1 MLTKLP
7 KHKTKI
13 VATVGPVS
21 RSPEM
26 LKKLI
31 LAGMNIA
38 RLNFSHGD
46 HKQHLEDIKNIRL
59 VSEELGV
66 PVAILGDLPG
76 PKIRIGT
83 IAGGSVQLEKGSQI
97 ILTNREIEGNEQEI
111 PVQFKEFIKSVKK
124 SDTIFLNDGFIQL
137 KVLKIDDIDAVCE
150 VIIGGPLLSNKGL
163 NLPDAS
169 LSVDAITSRDLEHL
183 EFGLKAGVDAFGISF
198 VHDEKDIRKVKR
210 FARKKGYEAFVVA
223 KIERK
228 EALANIDAILEAT
241 DAIMIARG
249 DLGVELPIEQVP
261 CIQKDIIFKANL
273 AHCPVIT
280 ATQMLESMTDNIR
293 PTRAEVTDV
302 ANAILDGT
310 DAVMLSEETAIG
322 KYPQIAVGMLAS
334 IARETDAERHTS
346 VNAAGLRYSIKK
358 RISSAGTSSEDVLS
372 LDVAEAINTLPVR
385 FVLAP
390 THSGGTPR
398 RISRYKS
405 DTWIVAF
412 CSRRDTRNQLLF
424 SYGVWPLC
432 VEDTDDD
439 AVLSFVKKNAKIK
452 HGERVIIA
460 RRDPDDSFGKTNSLK
475 IITLA

>member
-1 MLTKLP
+1 MAIKLP
-7 KHKTKI
+7 THKSKI
-13 VATVGPVS
+13 VATVGPAS

-26 LKKLI
+26 IRSLI

-46 HKQHLEDIKNIRL
+46 HAQHLEDIKTIRA
-59 VSEELGV
+59 VSADLEI
-66 PVAILGDLPG
+66 PVAILADLPG
-76 PKIRIGT
+76 PKIRIGK
-83 IAGGSVQLEKGSQI
+83 IAGGSINLEKGQQI
-97 ILTNREIEGNEQEI
+97 TLTNREIEGNQDEI
-111 PVQFKEFIKSVKK
+111 PVQLKGFSKSVKQG
-124 SDTIFLNDGFIQL
+124 DTIFLNDGFIQL
-137 KVLKIDDIDAVCE
+137 KVLEIRAKDAFCE
-150 VIIGGPLLSNKGL
+150 VAIGGQLLSNKGL

-169 LSVDAITSRDLEHL
+169 LSVDAITERDLEHL
-183 EFGLKAGVDAFGISF
+183 EFGLKAGIDAFGISF
-198 VHDEKDIRKVKR
+198 VHDEKDIRKVRR
-210 FARKKGYEAFVVA
+210 FARKKGHDVFVVA

-228 EALANIDAILEAT
+228 EALNNLDAILEET

-261 CIQKDIIFKANL
+261 GIQKDIIFKANL
-273 AHCPVIT
+273 AHRPVIT

-322 KYPQIAVGMLAS
+322 HFPADAVGMLAA
-334 IARETDAERHTS
+334 IARETDAQRRYS
-346 VNAAGLRYSIKK
+346 VNAAGLRYSIQK
-358 RISSAGTSSEDVLS
+358 RLATEGVSSEDVLS
-372 LDVAEAINTLPVR
+372 LDVAEALNTLPMR
-385 FVLAP
+385 YVLAP

-412 CSRRDTRNQLLF
+412 CLEDKVRNRLLF
-424 SYGVWPLC
+424 SYGVWPHT
-432 VEDTDDD
+432 VEDIDDD
-439 AVLSFVKKNAKIK
+439 AVLGIAKRELGLIK
-452 HGERVIIA
+452 GERILIA
-460 RRDPDDSFGKTNSLK
+460 RRDPDDSFGKNNSLK